1 MQYYFFNRFFLY
13 YFEQIKFIIF
23 KGDYNMAT
31 FKLKTDD
38 QIKSVTY
45 NKYIISSD
53 EDNIFVKL
61 YTDIDMIARVR
72 ISIGDNIF
80 EQIEE
85 YLAESLDNAA
95 LNKNIFSIRYDKIH
109 CYIYIGTTI
118 DTEKQYTGEVDLFDF

>member
-1 MQYYFFNRFFLY
+1 
-13 YFEQIKFIIF
+13 
-23 KGDYNMAT
+23 MAT

-95 LNKNIFSIRYDKIH
+95 LNKNIFSIKLFIVYFYKISN
-109 CYIYIGTTI
+109 Y
-118 DTEKQYTGEVDLFDF
+118 FR